1 MQVDPIADFLTRIRN
16 ANMVYKESVEVPG
29 SKIKEAIAEIL
40 TREGCIKGYR
50 VKVREGKKFL
60 ELYLKYS
67 SNGDR
72 VITHLNRV
80 STPGRRVYVSKDK
93 IPRVYSGLGI
103 CILST
108 PKGILTGKEAKRL
121 GVGGEVICYV
131 W

>member
-1 MQVDPIADFLTRIRN
+1 
-16 ANMVYKESVEVPG
+16 MVYKESVEVPG
-29 SKIKEAIAEIL
+29 SKIKEAIAEVL
-40 TREGCIKGYR
+40 TREGYIKGYR
-50 VKVREGKKFL
+50 VKVREGKRFL

>member
-29 SKIKEAIAEIL
+29 SKIKEAIAEVL
-40 TREGCIKGYR
+40 TREGYIKGYR
-50 VKVREGKKFL
+50 VKVREGKRFL